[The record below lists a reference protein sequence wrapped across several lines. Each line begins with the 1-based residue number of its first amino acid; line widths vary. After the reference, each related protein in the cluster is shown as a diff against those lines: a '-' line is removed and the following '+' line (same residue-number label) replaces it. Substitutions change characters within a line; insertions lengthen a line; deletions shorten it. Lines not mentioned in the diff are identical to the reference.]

1 MPSGLRIWNSSGV
14 LIQDISDRLGRLF
27 AEYTVP
33 AIAYPNSYTIS
44 VPGYA
49 LDGNWFWAPYKEMPS
64 GLSVVESAG
73 SIRIQNTYA
82 YSTGSFVLVVFR
94 VG

>member
-1 MPSGLRIWNSSGV
+1 MPSGLRVWNSSGV
-14 LIQDISDRLGRLF
+14 LIQDVSDRLGRLF

-33 AIAYPNSYTIS
+33 AITYPNSYTIS

-49 LDGNWFWAPYKEMPS
+49 LDGNWFWAPYTEMPN
-64 GLSVVESAG
+64 GLGVVESDG
-73 SIRIQNTYA
+73 SITIQNNYA
-82 YSTGSFVLVVFR
+82 NTTASFTLAVFR